1 MWLTRRWQVDAV
13 RSRRV
18 EGVDPVQD
26 DRMKAT
32 QKLHDLSQGPW
43 LGDNANAFLG
53 GFRLWGKTAERNQA
67 RHSRTRPLG
76 PHPSKGTP
84 G

>member
-1 MWLTRRWQVDAV
+1 
-13 RSRRV
+13 
-18 EGVDPVQD
+18 
-26 DRMKAT
+26 MKAT

-53 GFRLWGKTAERNQA
+53 GLRLWGKTAERNQA